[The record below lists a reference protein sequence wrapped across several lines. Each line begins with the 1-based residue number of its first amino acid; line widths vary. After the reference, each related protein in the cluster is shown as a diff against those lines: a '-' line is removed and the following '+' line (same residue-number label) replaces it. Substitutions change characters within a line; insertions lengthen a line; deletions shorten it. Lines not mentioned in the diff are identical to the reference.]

1 MYIPSIVVN
10 KKIVGILAV
19 SSCAFMIIVT
29 RLLYLQIYC
38 AEHFMLRSQK
48 NFTRHELI
56 DSPRGNIRDSNGNLL
71 ATNRPFTCLMWQGTG
86 KSFLIRH

>member
-19 SSCAFMIIVT
+19 SSCAFIIIAT

-38 AEHFMLRSQK
+38 VDYFMLRSQK
-48 NFTRHELI
+48 NFIRHELI
-56 DSPRGNIRDSNGNLL
+56 DSPRQYSR
-71 ATNRPFTCLMWQGTG
+71 Q
-86 KSFLIRH
+86 